1 MKILQTKL
9 SNTTTYLLLVFAIAS
24 AALFFYGQFSNLTY
38 ETINNTTS
46 EVTPVVNNVQVEDD
60 TLESI
65 ETLPLDDTVSDP
77 SLDMESD
84 MMSEPLFEETPA
96 VE

>member
-9 SNTTTYLLLVFAIAS
+9 SNVTAYLLLVFAVAS
-24 AALFFYGQFSNLTY
+24 AALFLYGQFSNLTY
-38 ETINNTTS
+38 ETINSTAS
-46 EVTPVVNNVQVEDD
+46 EVEPVFNTFQLDDTVED
-60 TLESI
+60 T
-65 ETLPLDDTVSDP
+65 ETLPGDEIVSDP

-84 MMSEPLFEETPA
+84 MMSEPLVEETPA